1 MPIRNRFCDL
11 LPTIIEWR
19 RDFHA
24 HPELV
29 FDCHRTAR
37 IVTEKLREFGCDEV
51 VEGIGVTGLVGLI
64 HGRSRSSGR
73 VVGLRADMDAL
84 PIHEATGKPYAS
96 IHHGKMHACGHDG
109 HTAMLL
115 GAAQYLCETRNF
127 DGTVAVI
134 FQPAEEG
141 GAGAKV
147 MCDAGLMERFGIMEV
162 YGMHNRPGHPV
173 GEFNI
178 RAGAFYAAC
187 DEFRIT
193 VEGKGGHGAMPHRA
207 IDPLVSASSMIL
219 ALQTVAS
226 RSADP
231 TENIVLSVC
240 GVRSD
245 TQAHNVIPQRVE
257 LRGTIRTHDADLRI
271 LARERLNTICT
282 GISQSHG
289 TVAEVEFLEGYP
301 VMVNHIDETAHA
313 RAVALEVSGQCLHAG
328 FNMGGE
334 DFAYMLEE
342 RPGAYIVLGAGD
354 GPGLHHPEYD
364 FNDEIIPFGC
374 SWFVGMAETRLPLID
389 GADERKRMEKMQA

>member
-1 MPIRNRFCDL
+1 MPIRNRFAEL
-11 LPTIIEWR
+11 LPEITAWR

-24 HPELV
+24 HPELH
-29 FDCHRTAR
+29 FECHRTAS
-37 IVTEKLREFGCDEV
+37 IVAEKLREFGCDEV
-51 VEGIGVTGLVGLI
+51 MEGIAVTGLVGLI
-64 HGRSRSSGR
+64 HGRSRESGR

-84 PIHEATGKPYAS
+84 PITEATGKPYAS

-115 GAAQYLCETRNF
+115 GAAKYLCETRNF

-147 MCDAGLMERFGIMEV
+147 MCDAGLMERFGIQEV
-162 YGMHNRPGHPV
+162 YGMHNRPGHPL

-178 RAGAFYAAC
+178 RSGAFYAAC

-193 VEGKGGHGAMPHRA
+193 VEGRGGHAAKPHA
-207 IDPLVSASSMIL
+207 TVDPTLAASHLIV
-219 ALQTVAS
+219 ALQSIAS
-226 RSADP
+226 RNADP
-231 TENIVLSVC
+231 TQNIVLSVC

-245 TQAHNVIPQRVE
+245 TQAHNVIAQRVE
-257 LRGTIRTHDADLRI
+257 LRGTIRTHDADIRQMAE
-271 LARERLNTICT
+271 ARLHDIARTIAAVF
-282 GISQSHG
+282 GAR
-289 TVAEVEFLEGYP
+289 AEVEFMQGYP
-301 VMVNHIDETAHA
+301 VMVNHETETQIA
-313 RAVALEVSGQCLHAG
+313 REVALDVSSQCLDAG

-342 RPGAYIVLGAGD
+342 RPGAYIVLGAGE

-364 FNDEIIPFGC
+364 FNDETIPYGC
-374 SWFVGMAETRLPLID
+374 SWFVGIAEARLPL
-389 GADERKRMEKMQA
+389 

>member
-1 MPIRNRFCDL
+1 MPVRNRFAER
-11 LPTIIEWR
+11 LPEIAAWR
-19 RDFHA
+19 QDFHA
-24 HPELV
+24 HPELH
-29 FDCHRTAR
+29 FECHRTAG
-37 IVTEKLREFGCDEV
+37 IVAGKLRAFGCDEV

-64 HGRSRSSGR
+64 HGRKRSSGR
-73 VVGLRADMDAL
+73 VIGLRADMDAL

-115 GAAQYLCETRNF
+115 GAAEYLAETRNF

-147 MCDAGLMERFGIMEV
+147 MCDAGLMARFGIDEV
-162 YGMHNRPGHPV
+162 YAMHNRPGHPL

-193 VEGKGGHGAMPHRA
+193 VEGKGGHAAKPHA
-207 IDPLVSASSMIL
+207 TYDPTLAASHLIL
-219 ALQTVAS
+219 ALQSVAS
-226 RSADP
+226 RNADP

-245 TQAHNVIPQRVE
+245 SETFNVIPQRVE
-257 LRGTIRTHDADLRI
+257 LRGTIRTHDAALRRR
-271 LARERLNTICT
+271 AEERLHQ
-282 GISQSHG
+282 ISTATALAFGAQ
-289 TVAEVEFLEGYP
+289 AEIEFLTGYP
-301 VMVNHIDETAHA
+301 VMVNHPDETEIA
-313 RAVALEVSGQCLHAG
+313 RAIALQVSGQCLEAG

-334 DFAYMLEE
+334 DFGYMLLE
-342 RPGAYIVLGAGD
+342 RPGAYIVLGAGA

-364 FNDEIIPFGC
+364 FNDEIIPYGC
-374 SWFVGMAETRLPLID
+374 SWFVGVAEAQMPL
-389 GADERKRMEKMQA
+389 

>member
-1 MPIRNRFCDL
+1 MPVRNRFAEL
-11 LPTIIEWR
+11 LPTITEWR

-24 HPELV
+24 HPELE
-29 FDCHRTAR
+29 FECHRTAG
-37 IVTEKLREFGCDEV
+37 IVAEKLRSFGCDEV
-51 VEGIGVTGLVGLI
+51 IEGIAVTGLVGLI
-64 HGRSRSSGR
+64 HGRSRASGR

-84 PIHEATGKPYAS
+84 PIHEATGKAYAS

-147 MCDAGLMERFGIMEV
+147 MCDAGLMDRFGIQEV
-162 YGMHNRPGHPV
+162 YGMHNRPGHPL

-178 RAGAFYAAC
+178 RPGAFYAAC

-193 VEGKGGHGAMPHRA
+193 VEGIGGHGAMPHKA
-207 IDPLVSASSMIL
+207 ADPLVSASALIVG
-219 ALQTVAS
+219 LQTLVS
-226 RSADP
+226 RNADP
-231 TENIVLSVC
+231 TQNIVVSVC

-245 TQAHNVIPQRVE
+245 TEAHNVIPQRVE
-257 LRGTIRTHDADLRI
+257 LRGTIRTHDAALRK
-271 LARERLNTICT
+271 LAESRLQAICT
-282 GISQSHG
+282 GI
-289 TVAEVEFLEGYP
+289 AEAHDTTAEIQFLHGYP
-301 VMVNHIDETAHA
+301 VMVNHAAETEIA
-313 RAVALEVSGQCLHAG
+313 REVALAVSGRCLEAG
-328 FNMGGE
+328 YNMGGE

-342 RPGAYIVLGAGD
+342 RPGAYIVLGADD

-374 SWFVGMAETRLPLID
+374 SWFVGIAEARLP
-389 GADERKRMEKMQA
+389 R